1 MLGRHALAEKASFIW
16 RKVFPCTAYSSYL
29 ERANFSYISV
39 TKRGETSTRRNK
51 KLAAAWRASRL
62 PGSLFLMVSYS
73 RSPFLSGQLFFIL
86 TVWLALSGHSWSQ
99 SSSVRDGQSQKRKHC
114 GRECLSGQLDRS
126 ILIVGFICPPTIH
139 FKFITKGDN
148 FDIITKC
155 DSSFYYKV
163 R

>member
-1 MLGRHALAEKASFIW
+1 M
-16 RKVFPCTAYSSYL
+16 
-29 ERANFSYISV
+29 
-39 TKRGETSTRRNK
+39 
-51 KLAAAWRASRL
+51 
-62 PGSLFLMVSYS
+62 
-73 RSPFLSGQLFFIL
+73 
-86 TVWLALSGHSWSQ
+86 
-99 SSSVRDGQSQKRKHC
+99 RDGQSQKRKHC